1 MRNEPIKN
9 LFELKNYKGVNI
21 QAEFLTFYQSY
32 FGSNHLQI
40 SVKQEQIGKCL
51 DSFLFLQK
59 HELNIAK
66 NPFAK
71 NKWKAI

>member
-9 LFELKNYKGVNI
+9 LFELKNYKDVNTI
-21 QAEFLTFYQSY
+21 
-32 FGSNHLQI
+32 HMQI
-40 SVKQEQIGKCL
+40 LVKQEHIGKCL
-51 DSFLFLQK
+51 DSFIFLQK